1 LPPLPPDIVAL
12 VTQIGHGAAVGTG
25 SSLYGIDLTSGAST
39 AAKTFT
45 VGTFPD
51 AVAVSPSG
59 DLALVANYGD
69 GTVTPINLQTG
80 KVLPAIQVGAG
91 PAGMAISPNGKTA
104 YVTDAGS
111 APIGTTVTPINLKT
125 DKAMP
130 AITVGAGPQ
139 GIAIS
144 PDGSTAWVSLAG
156 AVVAGQSG
164 AVGSSVVSIDL
175 STRAVSAPIA
185 VGNAPIAL
193 AISND
198 GQTVWVANSYSGSVT
213 PIDAS
218 TRTPG
223 TPIAVDGA
231 PDALAVSPDNQTVY
245 VADESSSVAKGNNV
259 TPISTSGD
267 TASTA
272 IAVQAAPSG
281 LAITPDG
288 ATLWVVCSGPG
299 TLEPISLSAKPISAE
314 PEGVVSVPGGP
325 YAIALVA
332 RQHSVATHLLGSAPK
347 KAKKAK
353 PA

>member
-1 LPPLPPDIVAL
+1 VAL

-25 SSLYGIDLTSGAST
+25 SSLYGVDLTSGASG
-39 AAKTFT
+39 ASKTFG

-51 AVAVSPSG
+51 AVAITPNG

-69 GTVTPINLQTG
+69 GTVTPIDLVTG
-80 KVLPAIQVGAG
+80 KILPAIQAGAG
-91 PAGMAISPNGKTA
+91 PAGIAIAPNGEAA

-111 APIGTTVTPINLKT
+111 SPIGTTVTPINLKT
-125 DKAMP
+125 DKP
-130 AITVGAGPQ
+130 LTPITVGSGPQ

-156 AVVAGQSG
+156 AVVSGQSG

-175 STRAVSAPIA
+175 ETRAVSAPIT
-185 VGNAPIAL
+185 VGNAPLAV
-193 AISND
+193 AISPD
-198 GQTVWVANSYSGSVT
+198 GQTLWVANSYSGSVSPVDT
-213 PIDAS
+213 AN
-218 TRTPG
+218 RTAG

-231 PDALAVSPDNQTVY
+231 PDALAVSSDGQTVY

-259 TPISTSGD
+259 TPISTSSD
-267 TASTA
+267 TAA
-272 IAVQAAPSG
+272 APVKVQAAPSG

-299 TLEPISLSAKPISAE
+299 TLEPINLSAQALTPE
-314 PEGVVSVPGGP
+314 PDGVITVPGGP

-332 RQHSVATHLLGSAPK
+332 KQHSLATRLLGATVT
-347 KAKKAK
+347 KAKHAS
-353 PA
+353 